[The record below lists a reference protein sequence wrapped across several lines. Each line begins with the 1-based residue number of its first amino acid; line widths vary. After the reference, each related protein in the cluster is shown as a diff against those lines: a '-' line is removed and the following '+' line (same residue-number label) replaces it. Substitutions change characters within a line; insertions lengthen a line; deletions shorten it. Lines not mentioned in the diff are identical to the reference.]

1 MHYYRIIESTD
12 LKFVGTFPQRGE
24 MSNGLNIND
33 TKHLFNQSEFMWI
46 DSNVYIPAFKLRS
59 KAKLTDMI
67 SLAINFN
74 LIVSEKIRLILESEG
89 IQDAQFV
96 PIHIFYRDNPVTY
109 YLLHFL
115 KSNYDCIN
123 FKETEVSIMK
133 DIWTEDKKIKVNSV
147 ERFLELIAETKM
159 PFSIRIKK
167 PVFLESCSSSIL
179 SIKYVY
185 SGFGC
190 FVSKSLRERFE
201 KEKCTGIRFME
212 LDEQL

>member
-12 LKFVGTFPQRGE
+12 LKIVGAFPQLGE
-24 MSNGLNIND
+24 MNIGLNIND
-33 TKHLFNQSEFMWI
+33 TKHLFNQPEFMRI

-67 SLAINFN
+67 SLAINFDF
-74 LIVSEKIRLILESEG
+74 IVSEKIRLILESEG
-89 IQDAQFV
+89 IQDFQFV
-96 PIHIFYRDNPVTY
+96 PIHMFYKDKPVTY

-115 KSNYDCIN
+115 GSKYDCIN
-123 FKETEVSIMK
+123 FNETEVSLMK
-133 DIWTEDKKIKVNSV
+133 DIWTEVKKIKVTSV
-147 ERFLELIAETKM
+147 EKFLELITETKM

-179 SIKYVY
+179 CIKYVY

-201 KEKCTGIRFME
+201 KEKCSGIRFME